1 MRVRPG
7 PVVYARHLA
16 RPPRAGLAGAL
27 SATLMAAL
35 LAGCSSPPAERASG
49 ERNQAGQAHA
59 PAAAAKLPARPAP
72 AKPLAVGVRTVT
84 TKREGRAIRATI
96 WYPAAGKAGGTAR
109 RGPKVA
115 GGDFP
120 IVVFSHGLNGAPSDY
135 RELLTEWA
143 AAGFVVV
150 APAYPHTTRGAEEF
164 NVLDVINQ
172 PADASQALTAVLA
185 LDRAAGDPLRGHL
198 DTQRVGAAGHSA
210 GGITTVGLFTLDR
223 DDRFDAGVV
232 LAGNAL
238 GVGTKFAGPAASL
251 LFVHGADDP
260 LVSLASGKDAFD
272 KAPWPKA
279 FLTLPG
285 GDHAAPYLNPAT
297 PSWNVVAETTTDFL
311 RWSLY
316 GDAAAKK
323 RLGTD
328 AGRGGLGVLDN
339 RL

>member
-1 MRVRPG
+1 MLV
-7 PVVYARHLA
+7 
-16 RPPRAGLAGAL
+16 AG
-27 SATLMAAL
+27 L
-35 LAGCSSPPAERASG
+35 LAGCSSDPAQRATAERTRAA
-49 ERNQAGQAHA
+49 QAQA
-59 PAAAAKLPARPAP
+59 PAAAPKLPARPAP
-72 AKPLAVGVRTVT
+72 GKPLAVGTRSLT
-84 TKREGRAIRATI
+84 TKRDGREIKATI
-96 WYPAAGKAGGTAR
+96 WYPAAGKAGGKAR
-109 RGPKVA
+109 RGAKVA

-135 RELLTEWA
+135 RGLLTAWA

-150 APAYPHTTRGAEEF
+150 APAYPHTTRGASQF
-164 NVLDVINQ
+164 NVLDVVNQ
-172 PADASQALTAVLA
+172 PADASQVLTATLG

-198 DTQRVGAAGHSA
+198 DTQRVAGAGHSA
-210 GGITTVGLFTLDR
+210 GGITTVGLFTLSR
-223 DDRFDAGVV
+223 DNRFDAGVV

-260 LVSLASGKDAFD
+260 LVSLASGKETFD

-279 FLTLPG
+279 FLTLPS
-285 GDHAAPYLNPAT
+285 GDHAAPYLNPAS
-297 PSWNVVAETTTDFL
+297 PSWDVVAETTTDFL

-316 GDAAAKK
+316 GDPAAKK

>member
-1 MRVRPG
+1 VRT
-7 PVVYARHLA
+7 
-16 RPPRAGLAGAL
+16 GLVGIL
-27 SATLMAAL
+27 SSALMAAL
-35 LAGCSSPPAERASG
+35 LAGCSSDPAQRPNAG
-49 ERNQAGQAHA
+49 RTQAAQAQ
-59 PAAAAKLPARPAP
+59 PQAAAPKPPARPAP
-72 AKPLAVGVRTVT
+72 GKPLAVGVRSLT
-84 TKREGRAIRATI
+84 TERDGRAIRATI
-96 WYPAAGKAGGTAR
+96 WYPAAGKAGGKAR
-109 RGPKVA
+109 RDAKVA

-135 RELLTEWA
+135 RGLLTEWA

-150 APAYPHTTRGAEEF
+150 APAYPHTTRGADEF

-251 LFVHGADDP
+251 LFVHGTDDP
-260 LVSLASGKDAFD
+260 LVSLASGKEAFD

-279 FLTLPG
+279 FLTLPR

-297 PSWNVVAETTTDFL
+297 PSWDVVAETTTDFL

-328 AGRGGLGVLDN
+328 AGRGGLGVLDD